1 MQSAGTVSM
10 MEGLAIK
17 KQDEKFGH
25 TNRHSIF
32 FGQTE
37 ISYTINH
44 CDRKTLAIHVYPDGQ
59 VIVDAPKNASNQAIA
74 EKVKKRA
81 SWIFKQRLQFEAY
94 PPALPQRRYVSG
106 ETHRYLGR
114 QYRLQINQ
122 GIMEQVKLMHGR
134 LMVETVN
141 PDKTEKVKTLLQDW
155 YRLRARA
162 VFLERYGFCVR
173 QVAQLGIEHQKGF
186 QLRFMSKRWGS
197 CTNQGNII
205 LNPELIAAP
214 KDCLDYVITHEL
226 CHLKERNHSP
236 VFYKLLTAVM
246 KDWELR
252 RKRLNEMV
260 EVRFV

>member
-1 MQSAGTVSM
+1 MAIQRQQSV
-10 MEGLAIK
+10 L
-17 KQDEKFGH
+17 
-25 TNRHSIF
+25 

-37 ISYTINH
+37 ISYRVNA

-59 VIVDAPKNASNQAIA
+59 VEVDAPMDASNEAIA

-81 SWIFKQRLQFEAY
+81 SWIFKQQLQFEAY
-94 PPALPQRRYVSG
+94 PPALPQRQYISG

-114 QYRLQINQ
+114 QYRLQVIQ
-122 GIMEQVKLMHGR
+122 GAE
-134 LMVETVN
+134 
-141 PDKTEKVKTLLQDW
+141 EKVKLALGRLVVVTADPERTETVKKRLQDW
-155 YRLRARA
+155 YRLRAQA
-162 VFLERYGFCVR
+162 IFAERYDYCVGL
-173 QVAQLGIEHQKGF
+173 AAKLDINHHQGF

-197 CTNQGNII
+197 CTRQGNII

-214 KDCLDYVITHEL
+214 KDCIDYVITHEL

-236 VFYKLLTAVM
+236 AFYRLLASVM

>member
-1 MQSAGTVSM
+1 M
-10 MEGLAIK
+10 MGVTAMK
-17 KQDEKFGH
+17 KQDEQAIYS
-25 TNRHSIF
+25 NQQSVF

-37 ISYTINH
+37 ICYGVNY

-59 VIVDAPKNASNQAIA
+59 VIVDAPMTASNQAIA

-81 SWIFKQRLQFEAY
+81 AWIFKQRLQFEAY
-94 PPALPQRRYVSG
+94 PPALPQRQYVSG

-122 GIMEQVKLMHGR
+122 GIMEQVKLMHSR

-141 PDKTEKVKTLLQDW
+141 PDKTEKVQALLQDW
-155 YRLRARA
+155 YRLRAKT
-162 VFLERYGFCVR
+162 VFSERYDICVR
-173 QVAQLGIEHQKGF
+173 QVAKLGIEHQKGF

-214 KDCLDYVITHEL
+214 KDCIDYVITHEL
-226 CHLKERNHSP
+226 CHLKERNHSQA
-236 VFYKLLTAVM
+236 FYKLLAGVM

>member
-1 MQSAGTVSM
+1 MAAQRQQSV
-10 MEGLAIK
+10 L
-17 KQDEKFGH
+17 
-25 TNRHSIF
+25 

-37 ISYTINH
+37 ISYKVNA

-59 VIVDAPKNASNQAIA
+59 VVVDAPQDASNEAIA

-81 SWIFKQRLQFEAY
+81 SWIFKQQIQFEAY
-94 PPALPQRRYVSG
+94 PPALPQRQYVSG

-114 QYRLQINQ
+114 QYRLLVIRSA
-122 GIMEQVKLMHGR
+122 EDKVKLAHGR
-134 LMVETVN
+134 LVVETAD
-141 PDKTEKVKTLLQDW
+141 PDSTEKVKNLLQDW
-155 YRLRARA
+155 YRLRAKA
-162 VFLERYGFCVR
+162 IFAERYNHCVGL
-173 QVAQLGIEHQKGF
+173 VAKLNINHPQSF

-197 CTNQGNII
+197 CTSQGNIT

-214 KDCLDYVITHEL
+214 KDCIDYVITHEL
-226 CHLKERNHSP
+226 CHLKERNHSQA
-236 VFYKLLTAVM
+236 FYRLLASVM

>member
-1 MQSAGTVSM
+1 MKRETVMAIHRQQSV
-10 MEGLAIK
+10 L
-17 KQDEKFGH
+17 
-25 TNRHSIF
+25 

-37 ISYTINH
+37 ISYRVNV

-59 VIVDAPKNASNQAIA
+59 VEVDAPIDASNEAIA

-81 SWIFKQRLQFEAY
+81 SWIFKQQLQFEAY
-94 PPALPQRRYVSG
+94 PPALPQRQYISG

-114 QYRLQINQ
+114 QYRLLVIQ
-122 GIMEQVKLMHGR
+122 GAEGKVKLSHGR
-134 LMVETVN
+134 LVVETAD
-141 PDKTEKVKTLLQDW
+141 PDSTEKVKKRLQDW
-155 YRLRARA
+155 YRLRAQA
-162 VFLERYGFCVR
+162 IFAERYDYCVGL
-173 QVAQLGIEHQKGF
+173 VAKLDIPHHQGF

-197 CTNQGNII
+197 CTSQGNII

-214 KDCLDYVITHEL
+214 KDCIDYVITHEL

-236 VFYKLLTAVM
+236 AFYRLLASVM

>member
-1 MQSAGTVSM
+1 MKRPDQECSHADQQSI
-10 MEGLAIK
+10 L
-17 KQDEKFGH
+17 
-25 TNRHSIF
+25 

-37 ISYTINH
+37 VCYGVNY

-59 VIVDAPKNASNQAIA
+59 VIVDAPLDATDQAIA
-74 EKVKKRA
+74 DKVKKKA
-81 SWIFKQRLQFEAY
+81 SWIFKQRLQFESY
-94 PPALPQRRYVSG
+94 PPALPQRQYVSG

-114 QYRLQINQ
+114 QYRLKVSP
-122 GIMEQVKLMHGR
+122 GKAEEVKILRGQ
-134 LMVETVN
+134 LIVETN
-141 PDKTEKVKTLLQDW
+141 DPENQQRVKTLLQGW
-155 YRLRARA
+155 YRLRTKAI
-162 VFLERYGFCVR
+162 FSERYDFCVR
-173 QVAQLGIEHQKGF
+173 QVTKIGIEHHQGF

-214 KDCLDYVITHEL
+214 KDCIDYVITHEL
-226 CHLKERNHSP
+226 CHLKERNHSQA
-236 VFYKLLTAVM
+236 FYKLLASVM

>member
-1 MQSAGTVSM
+1 MAAQRQQSV
-10 MEGLAIK
+10 L
-17 KQDEKFGH
+17 
-25 TNRHSIF
+25 

-37 ISYTINH
+37 IAYSVNASE
-44 CDRKTLAIHVYPDGQ
+44 RKTLAIHVYPDGQ
-59 VIVDAPKNASNQAIA
+59 VVVDAPMDASNEAIA

-81 SWIFKQRLQFEAY
+81 SWIFKQQIQFEAY

-114 QYRLQINQ
+114 QYRLLVIK
-122 GIMEQVKLMHGR
+122 GTEDKVKLAHGR
-134 LMVETVN
+134 LVVETATPN
-141 PDKTEKVKTLLQDW
+141 NTEKVRMLLQEW
-155 YRLRARA
+155 YRSRAKA
-162 VFLERYGFCVR
+162 VFSERCELCVK
-173 QVAQLGIEHQKGF
+173 QVAKLEIQHHQGF

-197 CTNQGNII
+197 CTSQGNII

-214 KDCLDYVITHEL
+214 KDCIDYVITHEL
-226 CHLKERNHSP
+226 CHLKERNHSQA
-236 VFYKLLTAVM
+236 FYRLLTSVM

>member
-1 MQSAGTVSM
+1 M
-10 MEGLAIK
+10 MGVTAMK
-17 KQDEKFGH
+17 KQDKQAIYS
-25 TNRHSIF
+25 NQQSVF

-37 ISYTINH
+37 ICYGVNY

-59 VIVDAPKNASNQAIA
+59 VKVDAPKNASNQAIA
-74 EKVKKRA
+74 DKVRKKA
-81 SWIFKQRLQFEAY
+81 PWIFKQKLQFESY
-94 PPALPQRRYVSG
+94 PPALPQRQYISG

-134 LMVETVN
+134 LIVETVN
-141 PDKTEKVKTLLQDW
+141 PDKTEKIRTLLQDW
-155 YRLRARA
+155 YRLRAKA
-162 VFLERYGFCVR
+162 VFSERYDVCVR
-173 QVAQLGIEHQKGF
+173 QVARLGIEHQKGF

-214 KDCLDYVITHEL
+214 KDCIDYVITHEL
-226 CHLKERNHSP
+226 CHLKERNHSLA
-236 VFYKLLTAVM
+236 FYKLLAAVM

>member
-1 MQSAGTVSM
+1 MTGSS
-10 MEGLAIK
+10 LAMPV
-17 KQDEKFGH
+17 QGEKRIV
-25 TNRHSIF
+25 T

-37 ISYTINH
+37 ISYFVNY

-59 VIVDAPKNASNQAIA
+59 VMVDAPMTASNEAIA
-74 EKVKKRA
+74 EKVKKKA
-81 SWIFKQRLQFEAY
+81 AWIFKQQLQFESY

-122 GIMEQVKLMHGR
+122 GLVDQVKLVHGR
-134 LMVETVN
+134 LLVETPTPN
-141 PDKTEKVKTLLQDW
+141 NTEKVRMLLQDW
-155 YRLRARA
+155 YRLRAKA
-162 VFLERYGFCVR
+162 VFAERYELCVR
-173 QVAQLGIEHQKGF
+173 QVAKLDIQHQQGF
-186 QLRFMSKRWGS
+186 QLRFMSNRWGS
-197 CTNQGNII
+197 CTAQGNII

-214 KDCLDYVITHEL
+214 KDCIDYVITHEL
-226 CHLKERNHSP
+226 CHLKERNHSQA
-236 VFYKLLTAVM
+236 FYKLLSAVM